1 MWLVLI
7 AYLLPDGHAAS
18 SRQRTWIRLGLVGN
32 VVFWVGAAGDPSLF
46 EPDPLPVAW
55 LPTGVSSGVGVVG
68 LIWVVVFFFGSVVS
82 VLLRLRGSTGDDRL
96 RLLWFLFGA
105 LSVPAALLL
114 NWASYFFLDDP
125 SPLAPFV
132 GALVMCALPVAIG
145 IAIVR
150 TRLFDIELVLSR
162 TLTYGVLTALV
173 FGAYAG
179 LLALAGSTFGNS
191 TLGGICA
198 IAVVAVAAAP
208 TQRWLRD
215 RIERWVYGYR
225 SEPHRA
231 IRMMSE
237 RVDAADPLDLLPAI
251 TDTVTEALSV
261 QRAWFEQDGPSTPAT
276 NVVRAPLVHQGTPLG
291 SLAVEIPPG
300 RSFSP
305 GDTQLLHDL
314 ARQAAVLVRAGQL
327 NADLMASRSRLVTT
341 REEERK
347 RLRHDL
353 HDGLGPSLAAIVL
366 KLNAAA
372 TRTDAT
378 ERTALLAEIRDEVKD
393 AIAEIRRVVDDLR
406 PPAIDEVGLLGAL
419 RQRAAVLSTE
429 TLQYVVDRTGLT
441 ATRSGRGRGRC
452 VPDRLRGHD
461 QRRQALRREPLHH
474 RHRDRRDPRGDRHRQ
489 RPRLAEADRA
499 RSRVDLDDRPRL
511 RARRVLHDLEP
522 RRRRACR
529 TRRASAGRGCRRAG
543 ERVTRVLVADD
554 HPAFRRGLELML
566 DDVDDVEIVGFAE
579 TGAKAVDLTEKLSPD
594 VVLMDLRMPDLD
606 GIEATRRINRL
617 DAAPAVVVLT
627 MFEDDDSV
635 FAAMRAGAR
644 GYLLKGADQ
653 DEIVRAV
660 RAAAAGE
667 AIFGPEIAA
676 RVIRHFASGSG
687 SNAAAFPALTERE
700 REVLELIAA
709 GKGNAT
715 IAHELM
721 ISLKTVRNHVSN
733 IFTKLQVSD
742 RSAAIV
748 KAREAGLGGGS

>member
-1 MWLVLI
+1 MDRLIALIGAAVPVAVGALVLVRSDQRRIGGLLVAHGLTIGLFLGLPGEPATSRPGMVADQLLAGTWTLLFLWLVLI
-7 AYLLPDGHAAS
+7 AYLLPDGHPAS
-18 SRQRTWIRLGLVGN
+18 PRQRTWIRLGLVGN
-32 VVFWVGAAGDPSLF
+32 VVFWVGAAGDPNLF
-46 EPDPLPVAW
+46 EPEPLPVPW
-55 LPTGVSSGVGVVG
+55 LPAEVSTAVGVVG

-82 VLLRLRGSTGDDRL
+82 VLRRLRRSTGDDRL

-105 LSVPAALLL
+105 LSVPLALLL
-114 NWASYFFLDDP
+114 NWASYFLLDDP

-179 LLALAGSTFGNS
+179 LLALTGSIFGNS
-191 TLGGICA
+191 TVGGICA

-251 TDTVTEALSV
+251 TDTVAEALSV
-261 QRAWFEQDGPSTPAT
+261 QRAWVEQDGPSTPAT

-300 RSFSP
+300 RAFSP

-353 HDGLGPSLAAIVL
+353 HDGLGPSLAAMVL

-419 RQRAAVLSTE
+419 RQRAAGLSTE
-429 TLQYVVDRTGLT
+429 TLQYVVTGPDSLPPVPAAVEVAAYRIASEAMT
-441 ATRSGRGRGRC
+441 NVAKHSGASRCTIDIGIDGTLEVTVTDNGRGAPR
-452 VPDRLRGHD
+452 PIGH
-461 QRRQALRREPLHH
+461 
-474 RHRDRRDPRGDRHRQ
+474 GVGWTSMT
-489 RPRLAEADRA
+489 DRA
-499 RSRVDLDDRPRL
+499 SELGGSCTIASRV
-511 RARRVLHDLEP
+511 E
-522 RRRRACR
+522 
-529 TRRASAGRGCRRAG
+529 GG
-543 ERVTRVLVADD
+543 LV
-554 HPAFRRGLELML
+554 
-566 DDVDDVEIVGFAE
+566 
-579 TGAKAVDLTEKLSPD
+579 
-594 VVLMDLRMPDLD
+594 
-606 GIEATRRINRL
+606 
-617 DAAPAVVVLT
+617 
-627 MFEDDDSV
+627 
-635 FAAMRAGAR
+635 
-644 GYLLKGADQ
+644 
-653 DEIVRAV
+653 VRAV
-660 RAAAAGE
+660 LPMGE
-667 AIFGPEIAA
+667 D
-676 RVIRHFASGSG
+676 VD
-687 SNAAAFPALTERE
+687 
-700 REVLELIAA
+700 V
-709 GKGNAT
+709 
-715 IAHELM
+715 
-721 ISLKTVRNHVSN
+721 
-733 IFTKLQVSD
+733 QVT
-742 RSAAIV
+742 A
-748 KAREAGLGGGS
+748 